1 MLAVAT
7 SRLALALCL
16 FVSVAWSQVPDAV
29 DPVVEAIQG
38 RIDVLATGSPVTVEG
53 TPLDAPAALQ
63 TFYERHAFRPF
74 WDGER
79 IGALLE
85 LIRRSS
91 EDGLSPNDY
100 HLIALERLAKTR
112 TMTPLEAAQLDL
124 LATDAYATLLNH
136 LYFGKVDPVKIDA
149 TWNFEPRRIAG
160 RDSLDY
166 VFDAIT
172 KPDIAATVDDAR
184 PHQAMYRMAM
194 EALAKYRHIEAAG
207 GWPRIAAG
215 TTLKPGVT
223 DSRVAL
229 LRARLLAEG
238 EDVPESGT
246 LVDATST
253 SNTSASM
260 LFDAHLE
267 AELKRFQTRHVLTAD
282 GAVGPATL
290 HELNVTV
297 AQRIDQIRVNLERG
311 RWVLHDIGNGDLV
324 IVDVAG
330 FEVRYLHNGAAIW
343 RSRVQVGQPYRQTPI
358 FKSAIDHIVLNPT
371 WTVPP
376 GILAKDILPAIRKD
390 PDYLAKRGLR
400 LIDRDG
406 RPVNAASV
414 DFSKGKSFPYMVRQD
429 PGPTNALGR
438 VKIMFPN
445 PYLVY
450 LHDTPSKSL
459 FERDRR
465 AFSSGCVRVDRP
477 FELVELLLAPDPRWT
492 RDTIAA
498 ALATDQ
504 TRTIRLPT
512 PVPILILYWTIDQ
525 GDAGIIFKPDPYGR
539 DPRLL
544 KALNEPLSSR

>member
-1 MLAVAT
+1 MPAVVA
-7 SRLALALCL
+7 SRIALVLCVV
-16 FVSVAWSQVPDAV
+16 VSASWSQVPDAV

-38 RIDVLATGSPVTVEG
+38 RIDVLAAGLPVTVEG
-53 TPLDAPAALQ
+53 QPLDAPTALQ
-63 TFYERHAFRPF
+63 LLYEKHGFRPF
-74 WDGER
+74 WDAKR
-79 IGALLE
+79 IAVLLD
-85 LIRRSS
+85 LIRSSS
-91 EDGLSPNDY
+91 EDGLLPTDY
-100 HLIALERLAKTR
+100 HLSALGQLAKPR
-112 TMTPLEAAQLDL
+112 SMTPLEAAQLEL

-149 TWNFEPRRIAG
+149 TWNFAPRRIEG
-160 RDSLDY
+160 RDTLDY
-166 VFDAIT
+166 VFDALT
-172 KPDIAATVDDAR
+172 KPDIAAAVDEAR
-184 PHQAMYRMAM
+184 PHQPMYRMAM
-194 EALAKYRHIEAAG
+194 EALAKYRRIQTAG
-207 GWPRIAAG
+207 GWPKIPAG
-215 TTLKPGVT
+215 STLKPGVT
-223 DSRVAL
+223 DPRVAI
-229 LRARLLAEG
+229 LRARLSAEDEDAPGPPALA
-238 EDVPESGT
+238 
-246 LVDATST
+246 DATSGG
-253 SNTSASM
+253 SAAVST
-260 LFDAHLE
+260 LFDAPLE
-267 AELKRFQTRHVLTAD
+267 AALKRFQTRHVLTAD

-311 RWVLHDIGNGDLV
+311 RWVLHDIGDEDLV

-376 GILAKDILPAIRKD
+376 GILAKDILPAMRKD

-406 RPVNAASV
+406 RPVNAAAV
-414 DFSKGKSFPYMVRQD
+414 DLSKGASFPYMVRQD
-429 PGPTNALGR
+429 PGPSNALGR

-492 RDTIAA
+492 RETIAA

-504 TRTIRLPT
+504 TRTIRLPA
-512 PVPILILYWTIDQ
+512 PVPILILYWTIDR
-525 GDAGIIFKPDPYGR
+525 GDTGILFKPDPYGR

-544 KALNEPLSSR
+544 KALNAPMSSH